1 MTHSGQGDDRGG
13 ELPPETAGPWA
24 PRGAGERPA
33 PADGQQWGQRPP
45 APPQQWG
52 PPGQSW
58 QGEPPYPPAPQPSQ
72 PPQPPQAPDDW
83 YGVRSQPLPPA
94 EPFGQGP
101 SDATQ
106 VIPPVG
112 PGPSDA
118 TQLIPPVGGAPM
130 DATQV
135 IPPVGAGPLPG
146 ELPGELPGH
155 LPPFGQGPSDAT
167 QVIPPVGVGPVDAT
181 QVIPPVG
188 AEPVDAT
195 QVIPPVGPGALP
207 PESPA
212 ESTAYLGAHRRRD
225 APPVPPPPTGAPY
238 GIRPGAPG
246 DRPPPA
252 EFDNLFRTG
261 DGGPQPVPQ
270 QQFPPPPPLGTPPP
284 QTPQPRGAG
293 DGSHRRAQRRAAPRR
308 RMGAP
313 VVAAVVVGCAV
324 LGLGVGALMF
334 GGDDGEKDPASAAD
348 PATASA
354 PPSTAPS
361 AAPSSEPPAEDPV
374 KTQAK
379 ALDLLLADSNDSRSA
394 VIRSVANIRQCKNL
408 GQAAADLRAA
418 AEQRRSL
425 VTRLG
430 GLDIGKLPE
439 HEDLAE
445 SLTEAWQA
453 SASADDHYA
462 AWADQTGRKKGCKNG
477 KARNTSRAAE
487 GNSASGEATEAKQ
500 EAAALWNPIAT
511 AHGLPRRGS
520 HQL

>member
-24 PRGAGERPA
+24 PRGAGERPG

-45 APPQQWG
+45 EPPQQWG
-52 PPGQSW
+52 PPPGQSW
-58 QGEPPYPPAPQPSQ
+58 QDGTPYPAAPAGPQP
-72 PPQPPQAPDDW
+72 PPQPPQSPDDW

-94 EPFGQGP
+94 QPFGQGP

-118 TQLIPPVGGAPM
+118 TQI
-130 DATQV
+130 

-146 ELPGELPGH
+146 EPPGH
-155 LPPFGQGPSDAT
+155 PAPSPFGLGPSDAT
-167 QVIPPVGVGPVDAT
+167 QVIPPVGAGPVDAT

-225 APPVPPPPTGAPY
+225 TPPVPPPPPGAPY

-261 DGGPQPVPQ
+261 EGAPQPVPQ
-270 QQFPPPPPLGTPPP
+270 QQFPPPRPLGTPPP
-284 QTPQPRGAG
+284 RTPQPRGAG
-293 DGSHRRAQRRAAPRR
+293 EGSHRRAQRRTAAPRR

-361 AAPSSEPPAEDPV
+361 AAPSTSTAPPAEDPV

-379 ALDLLLADSNDSRSA
+379 ALDLLLADSNDSRAA

-430 GLDIGKLPE
+430 GLDIGELPE
-439 HEDLAE
+439 SEDLAE

-500 EAAALWNPIAT
+500 EAAALWNPIAA